1 MGLEENKYNHL
12 EELGGSNYEIADGQP
27 NIKGWA
33 VKIDEEVRIGEV
45 EELLFDPETNSV
57 RYLVVDLEE
66 EETPLAERKVLIPI
80 GVAQL
85 FEDSDLVLLPNISL
99 QQLGALPAYER
110 GGVSPAVELMIRTI
124 FVGTNTEGLVSDD
137 VYEREGFYRHNHFNE
152 DNFYKHTKTPLMEG
166 DPGYGEGVD
175 YEGEAARSVSRIAQ
189 RPASPVNPFKELE
202 DEDQEPG
209 KQGSEPTHFTGGN
222 PSDTRL

>member
-1 MGLEENKYNHL
+1 MGLEENEYNHL
-12 EELGGSNYEIADGQP
+12 EELGGSNFEIADGQP

-33 VKIDEEVRIGEV
+33 VKLDEEVRIGEV
-45 EELLFDPETNSV
+45 DELLFDPESYSV
-57 RYLVVDLEE
+57 RYLVVDLES
-66 EETPLAERKVLIPI
+66 EETRLAERKVLIPI

-85 FEDSDLVLLPNISL
+85 FEDTDLVLLPNISL
-99 QQLGALPAYER
+99 QQIGALPAYER

-124 FVGTNTEGLVSDD
+124 FVGTSTEGQVADD

-166 DPGYGEGVD
+166 DPGYQEGSV

-202 DEDQEPG
+202 DEGQEPG
-209 KQGSEPTHFTGGN
+209 KQGSEPTGYTGGN
-222 PSDTRL
+222 TPDNRL